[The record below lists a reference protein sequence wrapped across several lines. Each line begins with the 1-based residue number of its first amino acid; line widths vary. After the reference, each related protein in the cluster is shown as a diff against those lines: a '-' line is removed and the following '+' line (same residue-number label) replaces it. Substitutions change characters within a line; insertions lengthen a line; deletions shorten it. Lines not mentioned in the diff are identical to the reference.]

1 MNSDRDDGESNNERR
16 PISIDRPT
24 KRAKMTESETAVN
37 MTVKQ
42 PQPTLPPDAWA
53 AIMEYLSLSD
63 AISLSSTCRTMYH
76 DAAPLVTSIHIM
88 DATEMKSSVSKC
100 FTDVRDIYIYS
111 LHQVV
116 LDHYTDDEE
125 EIDFVR
131 YHTIDFET
139 SMRAAPFLSNNF
151 VKLERVFFG
160 SMHKIEGNEEE
171 DESVVALLPYVDT
184 KVIVDDDGGDF
195 DSVQENIS
203 RLIDSLS
210 AAFRSGALSQNL
222 LVRGLRCFSAD
233 EECRV
238 CKRACKS
245 FPIISVVNFEC
256 DGSSR
261 HQLLS
266 KRSFDLDLCLEQDQ
280 LVSS

>member
-37 MTVKQ
+37 MTMKQ
-42 PQPTLPPDAWA
+42 SQPTLPPDAWA

-63 AISLSSTCRTMYH
+63 AISLSSTSRTMYH
-76 DAAPLVTSIHIM
+76 DAAPLVTSIHVM

-116 LDHYTDDEE
+116 LEDSDAEMVRVIDHS
-125 EIDFVR
+125 
-131 YHTIDFET
+131 IDFET

-160 SMHKIEGNEEE
+160 SIHKTDDEEG
-171 DESVVALLPYVDT
+171 DGSVVALLPYVDT

-210 AAFRSGALSQNL
+210 AAFRSGALPQNL

-245 FPIISVVNFEC
+245 FPIRSVVNFEC

-266 KRSFDLDLCLEQDQ
+266 KRSFDLDVCLEQEQ